1 MLTKYKELR
10 KKKNDFVLYVPVL
23 HKLQLELKTFIKTLL
38 SAIGQLKF
46 YHYKMSEQTPQRVRR
61 TGSPV
66 SPGSTKQCPLKATM
80 PVSMMRQ
87 INSPTRFSNK
97 MSSSSHSPTC
107 NTNRTSEGTRLMSRQ
122 SPDLSLRL
130 GLSVD
135 RRSPGSPGYKAD
147 KTSSVNFKPI
157 TSAPCIRRTASLDT
171 IYLAGQ
177 WPRDLH
183 YHSYYVRHVMDRATQ
198 TDEWEETEKIKKGP
212 QKKSPGN
219 NGDQLEM
226 KYFRHRLQ
234 RTNKSGH
241 GQGNYS
247 SLQRLSPFQG
257 DHSAI
262 SLSTAASSNNGS
274 VCLSLPSTATLP
286 LNNSPYQHLYSI
298 PTYNVSH
305 ERSQTGPIP
314 IPHIPKTPIPRILSS
329 VEGLNQEIE
338 RLVLKGIS
346 GNDSVDMEIERELE
360 PPPDGHRAPI
370 ADLFKSTTVT
380 TTRNVDTQTPSGR
393 EESCSGSGANS
404 YSQSVSPTVPFLGQ
418 MDSSQPA
425 SRGSKSASPD
435 LDWSTKLGTSP
446 RINKFLARE
455 PPDGCERVKIVDERR
470 NTSAIMEPQRYGP
483 YKPSEKFVLLPSQ
496 SSAFYPLY
504 KTYVSPSTSDS
515 ALQKLTS
522 STLP

>member
-1 MLTKYKELR
+1 
-10 KKKNDFVLYVPVL
+10 
-23 HKLQLELKTFIKTLL
+23 
-38 SAIGQLKF
+38 
-46 YHYKMSEQTPQRVRR
+46 MSEQTSQRVRR

-66 SPGSTKQCPLKATM
+66 SAGSTKQCPLKATM

-87 INSPTRFSNK
+87 INNPTKLSNK

-107 NTNRTSEGTRLMSRQ
+107 NIKTSEGTRLLFRQ
-122 SPDLSLRL
+122 SPDVNLRL

-135 RRSPGSPGYKAD
+135 RRSPGSAGYKD
-147 KTSSVNFKPI
+147 KTSSLNFKSI

-177 WPRDLH
+177 WPRDCH

-198 TDEWEETEKIKKGP
+198 TDEWEETEKKKGLLR
-212 QKKSPGN
+212 KSPGN
-219 NGDQLEM
+219 GGDQLEM
-226 KYFRHRLQ
+226 KYFRHKLQ
-234 RTNKSGH
+234 RTNKSSH
-241 GQGNYS
+241 GQGS
-247 SLQRLSPFQG
+247 HSLLQRLSPFQG

-286 LNNSPYQHLYSI
+286 LNNSPYQHLYTI
-298 PTYNVSH
+298 PSYNVSH

-346 GNDSVDMEIERELE
+346 GNDAVDMEIERELD

-370 ADLFKSTTVT
+370 PDLFKSATVT
-380 TTRNVDTQTPSGR
+380 TTRDIDTQTPSGKKG
-393 EESCSGSGANS
+393 SSSGSGANS
-404 YSQSVSPTVPFLGQ
+404 YTQALSPTVPFLGQ

-425 SRGSKSASPD
+425 SREGSKSASPD
-435 LDWSTKLGTSP
+435 PDWSTKLGTSP

-455 PPDGCERVKIVDERR
+455 PPDGCERVKIVDEPR
-470 NTSAIMEPQRYGP
+470 NTSAVMEPQKSGP

-496 SSAFYPLY
+496 SSAFCPPLQNLR
-504 KTYVSPSTSDS
+504 VSINLRQCSTKAGLFNDTLTEEI
-515 ALQKLTS
+515 LQ
-522 STLP
+522 